1 MSRRILASLVTVLAL
16 AAPMAPALAA
26 PAVKLGVEVLQTRH
40 QALLQGQRVGLV
52 TNMSA
57 IDGRGQSAIDLLA
70 RMPGVKLTALF
81 APEHGLR
88 ADLDIENIPDGRD
101 PRTGVPVYSLYT
113 KDRAPS
119 AKQLANVD
127 VLVFD
132 IQDAGSRFYTY
143 STTLGLCME
152 AAKKHGKRFVVLD
165 RPNPITGRAEG
176 DVLDGSVRHFTGRYA
191 LATRHGMTIGE
202 LARYINGEERI
213 GADLV
218 VVPMEGWRRG
228 MWYAD
233 TGLPWRRP
241 SPAMLSPDTAL
252 YYAGIG
258 MFEATNVNCRA
269 PGKPFRWVGAA
280 WINGNALCQA
290 LTQQGLPGVRFAP
303 ARVGKHDGVDVTIT
317 DREAFEPIGTAVAM
331 MATLARLY
339 PGKFEAYRSG
349 LTIMSG
355 SDALWLALNG
365 QGSVPA
371 LTERYRKAVET
382 YDARRKPY
390 LLYP

>member
-1 MSRRILASLVTVLAL
+1 
-16 AAPMAPALAA
+16 
-26 PAVKLGVEVLQTRH
+26 
-40 QALLQGQRVGLV
+40 
-52 TNMSA
+52 
-57 IDGRGQSAIDLLA
+57 
-70 RMPGVKLTALF
+70 
-81 APEHGLR
+81 
-88 ADLDIENIPDGRD
+88 
-101 PRTGVPVYSLYT
+101 
-113 KDRAPS
+113 
-119 AKQLANVD
+119 
-127 VLVFD
+127 
-132 IQDAGSRFYTY
+132 
-143 STTLGLCME
+143 ME

-280 WINGNALCQA
+280 WINGNDLCQA
-290 LTQQGLPGVRFAP
+290 LTQQSLPGVRFSP

-339 PGKFEAYRSG
+339 PGKFEPYRSG

-365 QGSVPA
+365 QGPISAV
-371 LTERYRKAVET
+371 TERYRKAVEIYET
-382 YDARRKPY
+382 RRKPY